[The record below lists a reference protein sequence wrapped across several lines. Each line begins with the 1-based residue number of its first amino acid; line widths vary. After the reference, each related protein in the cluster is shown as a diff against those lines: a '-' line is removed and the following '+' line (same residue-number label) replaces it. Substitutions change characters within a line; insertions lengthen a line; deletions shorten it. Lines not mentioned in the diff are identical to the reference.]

1 MSFQMFKLQSLRK
14 CLQQIICIMMFT
26 RAVNEFRSKLNEGDP
41 TFNQGRG
48 GNN

>member
-1 MSFQMFKLQSLRK
+1 
-14 CLQQIICIMMFT
+14 MMFT